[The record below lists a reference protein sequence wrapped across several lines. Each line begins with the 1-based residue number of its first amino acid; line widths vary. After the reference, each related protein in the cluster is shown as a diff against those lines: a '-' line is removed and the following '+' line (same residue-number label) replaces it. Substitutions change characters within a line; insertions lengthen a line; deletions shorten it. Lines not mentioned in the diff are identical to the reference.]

1 MLYLKYVGD
10 QLNQVI
16 CQETDG
22 RFCATDH
29 YFLLYYYIPV
39 SIAVL
44 VISQIKNYKQVSYI
58 AKVAMI
64 ATVVAI
70 IVLLIDSIIQIL
82 VFLRVEHYQL
92 EGNTVD
98 EVQIYYQ

>member
-1 MLYLKYVGD
+1 MGSNYMLYLKYVGD
-10 QLNQVI
+10 QLNQVV

-22 RFCATDH
+22 RFCATDK

-44 VISQIKNYKQVSYI
+44 IISQIKNYKQVSYI

-70 IVLLIDSIIQIL
+70 IVLLIDAILQIL
-82 VFLRVEHYQL
+82 IYMRVEYYQL
-92 EGNTVD
+92 EGNTV
-98 EVQIYYQ
+98 

>member
-1 MLYLKYVGD
+1 
-10 QLNQVI
+10 VI

-22 RFCATDH
+22 RFCASDK

-70 IVLLIDSIIQIL
+70 IVLLIDAILQIL
-82 VFLRVEHYQL
+82 VYMRVEYYLL
-92 EGNTVD
+92 EGNTVQ
-98 EVQIYYQ
+98 EL

>member
-1 MLYLKYVGD
+1 MV
-10 QLNQVI
+10 

-22 RFCATDH
+22 RFCADDK

-70 IVLLIDSIIQIL
+70 IVLIIDAIIQIL
-82 VFLRVEHYQL
+82 IFMRVEYYQL
-92 EGNTVD
+92 EGDTIDKV
-98 EVQIYYQ
+98 ELYYQVNE